1 MLLFFSFLRASMS
14 GLCKC
19 VQLSV
24 PLQVSVNSHFHKRLF
39 MLLMVLAAIFSI
51 FAGTDPASSSSQGN
65 QGGPSVVLG
74 SFNISEQGDGV
85 LPDFGRVNISA
96 IFSCND
102 LILNGANYLC
112 KCFYSL
118 SLSLNTV
125 DCLCRS
131 WLIRSH

>member
-1 MLLFFSFLRASMS
+1 MLLSFSFLRASMR
-14 GLCKC
+14 GICKC

-39 MLLMVLAAIFSI
+39 LFLMVLAAIFSI
-51 FAGTDPASSSSQGN
+51 FAGTDPASSSS

-112 KCFYSL
+112 
-118 SLSLNTV
+118 
-125 DCLCRS
+125 
-131 WLIRSH
+131 